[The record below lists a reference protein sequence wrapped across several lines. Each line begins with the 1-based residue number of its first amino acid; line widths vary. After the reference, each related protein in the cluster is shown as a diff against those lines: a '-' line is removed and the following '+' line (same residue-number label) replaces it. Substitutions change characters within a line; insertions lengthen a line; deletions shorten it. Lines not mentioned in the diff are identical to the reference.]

1 MQFDKVRKHPRVG
14 SNPDDPITVSFKQK
28 ELQELTPQMEVRD
41 ISMVG
46 LGLKVPL
53 GKRFLK
59 EGLIVEDMVIML
71 PGTGKCTLS
80 GRIVYKRLGH
90 VGIEFMDSKPT
101 EFRKLEEFTSRE
113 LKAEQHRQHD
123 RK

>member
-1 MQFDKVRKHPRVG
+1 MK
-14 SNPDDPITVSFKQK
+14 
-28 ELQELTPQMEVRD
+28 VRD

-46 LGLKVPL
+46 IGIKVPL

-59 EGLIVEDMVIML
+59 EGLVVEDMVISL

-90 VGIEFMDSKPT
+90 VGIEFLDSKPT
-101 EFRKLEEFTSRE
+101 EYRKLEEFTSRE
-113 LKAEQHRQHD
+113 LKAEQRRKHD
-123 RK
+123 KK